1 MKKKFAIAFVLATIL
16 GLTIVGAALAQD
28 GNPPF
33 GGRGPGDGSGFLH
46 DYIEK
51 ALADAV
57 GLPFTEFESRHDS
70 GETFYLIALSEGY
83 QAEEIPALMEAAHGA
98 ALDAAAANGLVT
110 QEQANWMKS
119 RGFGRGGMML
129 GGGYGTGDCP
139 MFDGDEAPS
148 GQFGSGMMGGGRG
161 GRWQQDGQ

>member
-1 MKKKFAIAFVLATIL
+1 MKKKFAIAFVLAAIF
-16 GLTIVGAALAQD
+16 GLTVAGAALAQG

-57 GLPFTEFESRHDS
+57 GLSVTEFESRLDS
-70 GETFYLIALSEGY
+70 GETFYLIALSAGY
-83 QAEEIPALMEAAHGA
+83 PAEEIPALMATAHDT
-98 ALDAAAANGLVT
+98 ALDAAAADGLIT
-110 QEQANWMKS
+110 QEQADWMKS
-119 RGFGRGGMML
+119 RGFGRGGMMY
-129 GGGYGTGDCP
+129 GGGYGTGNCP

-148 GQFGSGMMGGGRG
+148 GQAGPGMMGGGR
-161 GRWQQDGQ
+161 W